1 MSMQVDLAFLCDHA
15 DASNKIFASGIG
27 VDTILARNVPVRHPQ
42 LFVVVQV
49 RAPKEVTQKPME
61 IRLVDSKGTAL
72 IRQVG
77 ALRFTPPLHGPNGLA
92 RFAMG
97 FYSLELGSFGEYAFE
112 IAIEGEKTIRL
123 PFHLLQIGTQ
133 VRPPAR
139 PAAEEEAGSLSA

>member
-15 DASNKIFASGIG
+15 DATNKIFASGIG
-27 VDTILARNVPVRHPQ
+27 VDTILARQVPVRHPQ

-49 RAPKEVTQKPME
+49 RAPKSVTQRAME
-61 IRLVDSKGTAL
+61 IRLVDPKGTAL

-112 IAIEGEKTIRL
+112 VAIEGEKVIRL
-123 PFHLLQIGTQ
+123 PFHVLQVG
-133 VRPPAR
+133 VAPAPRPEPQA
-139 PAAEEEAGSLSA
+139 AGSVSA